1 MDVSVIM
8 QWVVTQGGLAGFAI
22 WMLVKAYQDKE
33 ALYQQ
38 SKAESERYA
47 LSYREVILLMLI
59 ALDKST
65 MGYTLLVTK
74 LDSLTSAFSISSQ
87 RQEDWFND
95 RRSAVIT
102 TASVPPGGT

>member
-1 MDVSVIM
+1 MDISTIM

-33 ALYQQ
+33 SLYQQ

-47 LSYREVILLMLI
+47 LSYREVILLMLV

-74 LDSLTSAFSISSQ
+74 IDAMSTSFQISSQ
-87 RQEDWFND
+87 RQEDWFNE
-95 RRSAVIT
+95 RRAIT
-102 TASVPPGGT
+102 DSNPTTP